1 MNTRLNLPPD
11 SSPSDLI
18 KLKLTIA
25 YDGTHYK
32 GWQVQPTGIT
42 VQQRVEE
49 ALRKLFPSVTRI
61 HGSSRTDTGVHAL
74 GMVAH
79 VEFPKREF
87 RMPIRKVALAVNAFL
102 PEDIRIVSALRAAP
116 SFHARFDSCGKQYR
130 YQMWNHPAANPILRG
145 LTWHVP
151 VKLCLP
157 LMREAAAHFL
167 GTQDF
172 RSLAANRD
180 YEIEDTTRTIF
191 RCEVQSSGPLKTIV
205 IEGDGFLYKM
215 CRAIAGTLCRVGH
228 GKMPPSDVPRML
240 HLQAREFAGM
250 TAPAHG
256 LTLCKVYY
264 SPPRRARAE
273 SKKPKR

>member
-1 MNTRLNLPPD
+1 MKTKPTLQERPTA
-11 SSPSDLI
+11 SDLI
-18 KLKLTIA
+18 KLKLTVA

-49 ALRKLFPSVTRI
+49 ALQCLFPSVTRI

-79 VEFPKREF
+79 VELLKSEF

-102 PEDIRIVSALRAAP
+102 PEDIRIVTVQRAAP

-130 YQMWNHPAANPILRG
+130 YQIWNHHASNPILRG

-151 VKLCLP
+151 VKLSRP
-157 LMREAAAHFL
+157 LMKEAAAHFL
-167 GTQDF
+167 GRQDF

-180 YEIEDTTRTIF
+180 YEIENTTRTLF
-191 RCEVQSSGPLKTIV
+191 RCDVRSSGPLITIV
-205 IEGDGFLYKM
+205 MEGDGFLYKM
-215 CRAIAGTLCRVGH
+215 CRAIAGTLCQVGH
-228 GKMPPSDVPRML
+228 GKKKPDDVPLML
-240 HLQAREFAGM
+240 RQQAREFAGM

-256 LTLCKVYY
+256 LTLYKVYY
-264 SPPRRARAE
+264 SRAPRGGHL
-273 SKKPKR
+273 